1 MSLTQFISDKTTGG
15 NYMNPRTIARLKQ
28 HELIENRQLKT
39 GKHVDDI
46 PTRAVKHSNSKDDFR
61 ILNNYFFRNR
71 NIYISK
77 HSRFAEY
84 PEHTHQF
91 LEMNYML
98 NGECDQVVNGK
109 KIHLNKG
116 DLLLIDVGCS
126 HSISRLGEEDILIN
140 LLFRDQSININFL
153 SGMRKS
159 NSLVY
164 NFLLNRV
171 SGGGKETPKYLIFR
185 GEHSKDIKTTMEQII
200 EEYYEKREFS
210 DTILQAYLSILLAKL
225 VRNYHVSAPEGSSS
239 KQKLIVSIL
248 KDISKDYQNI
258 SLGSLAAKYK
268 YNKNY
273 LSNVIKKETGDSFK
287 DLLTKQRLIQAHTL
301 ITSTTLPIDEIIEN
315 IGMKNKTHFYK
326 KYKEFYQRMPGDD
339 RN

>member
-1 MSLTQFISDKTTGG
+1 MSLAQFISDKITGG
-15 NYMNPRTIARLKQ
+15 NFMNPRTIARLKQ

-46 PTRAVKHSNSKDDFR
+46 PNRAVKHSDSNDEFR

-98 NGECDQVVNGK
+98 SGECDQVVNGK
-109 KIHLNKG
+109 KVHLNKG
-116 DLLLIDVGCS
+116 DLLLIDVGCA
-126 HSISRLGEEDILIN
+126 HSISRLGEDDILIN

-185 GEHSKDIKTTMEQII
+185 SEHSQDIKMTMEQII

-210 DTILQAYLSILLAKL
+210 DTILQAYLSILLVKL
-225 VRNYHVSAPEGSSS
+225 VRNYHVNAPEGSSA
-239 KQKLIVSIL
+239 KQKLIINIL
-248 KDISKDYQNI
+248 KDISKDYRNI
-258 SLGSLAAKYK
+258 SLGTLAAKYK

-301 ITSTTLPIDEIIEN
+301 ITSTTLPIEEIVEK

-339 RN
+339 RK